1 MRTPKVSLAPRPADG
16 RRERLW
22 TLGKGLRRLACELC
36 DRGPWGAEY
45 WLLVDGE
52 AYARRCFGRVD
63 LAVLCT
69 EDLRRQFEHDGW
81 TGRSPGVVSP
91 LDAVTRTTDAIE
103 RDVAGLIKRSR
114 DLQDEAQEL
123 NRTAEA
129 LARKAA
135 RLRTDLAAHKRP

>member
-1 MRTPKVSLAPRPADG
+1 MPTKVSLAPRPPDG
-16 RRERLW
+16 VREQLW
-22 TLGKGLRRLACELC
+22 TLGKGPRRLACELC
-36 DRGPWGAEY
+36 DHGPAGAEY

-52 AYARRCFGRVD
+52 AYARRRFGRVD
-63 LAVLCT
+63 LAVLGT

-81 TGRSPGVVSP
+81 TGRSRGGVSP
-91 LDAVTRTTDAIE
+91 LDAVTPTTDAIE
-103 RDVAGLIKRSR
+103 LDVAGLIKRSR

-135 RLRTDLAAHKRP
+135 RLWTDLAVQKRP